1 MRKTLLLILLILL
14 TVPAAGSADERRL
27 FIGTYTR
34 GDSTSEGIYTATF
47 NDETGTLSRPR
58 LAAAADN
65 PSFLAVH
72 PTRPLLFACI
82 ETNDYQGQPTGAV
95 AAYQREASGQL
106 TLINMQ
112 PSEGG
117 APCHCNVDATGQYL
131 LVANYLGGNVA
142 VFPIGEDGR
151 LQPASCV
158 INHIGSGPDK
168 SRQEAPHAHSV
179 NLSADNRFAYV
190 ADLGIDRVM
199 IYRFDSENGR
209 LVPSAAD
216 ATATVAGGGPR
227 HFALHPNG
235 RFAYSNNELT
245 CEVSVFERDPVSGGL
260 TVTQNISTLPDGFD
274 GRKSTAECLVHP
286 TGKFLYVSNRGHDSV
301 AVYDIDASS
310 GQLKRIEITSSGGRE
325 PRNFRLTPDGQWLL
339 TANQNSSHLQV
350 FRVQSNGGLD
360 PQGQPIAVG
369 KPVCLRFVN

>member
-216 ATATVAGGGPR
+216 ATATVAG
-227 HFALHPNG
+227 
-235 RFAYSNNELT
+235 T
-245 CEVSVFERDPVSGGL
+245 SG
-260 TVTQNISTLPDGFD
+260 
-274 GRKSTAECLVHP
+274 K
-286 TGKFLYVSNRGHDSV
+286 
-301 AVYDIDASS
+301 
-310 GQLKRIEITSSGGRE
+310 
-325 PRNFRLTPDGQWLL
+325 
-339 TANQNSSHLQV
+339 
-350 FRVQSNGGLD
+350 
-360 PQGQPIAVG
+360 
-369 KPVCLRFVN
+369 LRFGNLWNRFSGHV